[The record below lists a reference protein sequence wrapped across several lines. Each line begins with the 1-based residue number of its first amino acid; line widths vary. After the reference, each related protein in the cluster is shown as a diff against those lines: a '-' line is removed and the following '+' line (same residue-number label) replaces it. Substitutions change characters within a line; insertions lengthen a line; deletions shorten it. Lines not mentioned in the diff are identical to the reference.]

1 MAEEYT
7 AESDLS
13 TVHRPLPTTPAPGYS
28 RELLALALPLI
39 LGNAFMTV
47 QVTVDRVLLSW
58 YGTLEVAAAFP
69 AVMLFWLPFGLLQ
82 GVAGYATTFVAQYTG
97 AGRPH
102 RVGPA
107 VWQGLHFSLATG
119 SLFLLLWAA
128 APWYVAVTG
137 HDPRMQALEVTYF
150 RCLCFSALPMLVV
163 ATISGFFAGR
173 GDSWTVLGI
182 NAVGTL
188 VNVVLDYLLIFGW
201 LGFPELGIA
210 GAGWATVGGAWVSAV
225 VAGGLFL
232 RTKYR
237 AEFATLAGWRPER
250 ELFARL
256 IRYGGPAGVQFTMD
270 VLAFTMFTI
279 FVGQLGT
286 AAAAATSIAVTM
298 NMFTFLPMYGMGQ
311 AVAILVGQRL
321 GEDRPELAQRSTN
334 IGFRWAIGYM
344 AIVAAV
350 FILVPG
356 PIVAV
361 FETDPASTTELAA
374 SGLEV
379 VPWSAVAAVVP
390 TLLAFIAVYSL
401 ADAANL
407 VYACALRGAG
417 DTKFVTLVSFGLAWP
432 VMVVPTFLV
441 VKYGGN
447 LYTAWA
453 FASLYLILVAGCCWL
468 RFRSGVWK
476 TMRVIEP
483 GVPEV
488 EPGPAEVIG
497 PAHPDA
503 VQETVG

>member
-1 MAEEYT
+1 MADEYT
-7 AESDLS
+7 APDPE
-13 TVHRPLPTTPAPGYS
+13 LPTVDRSLPTPGYS
-28 RELLALALPLI
+28 RELLALAMPLI

-82 GVAGYATTFVAQYTG
+82 GIAGYATTFVAQYTG
-97 AGRPH
+97 ANRPH

-107 VWQGLHFSLATG
+107 VWQGIHFSLVTG
-119 SLFLLLWAA
+119 SLFMLLWAV
-128 APWYVAVTG
+128 APWYIAVTD

-150 RCLCFSALPMLVV
+150 RCLCFSAWPMLIV
-163 ATISGFFAGR
+163 ATVSGFFSGR

-182 NAVGTL
+182 NAVGTV
-188 VNVVLDYLLIFGW
+188 VNIVLDYLLIFGW

-225 VAGGLFL
+225 VAAGLFL
-232 RTKYR
+232 RRKYR
-237 AEFATLAGWRPER
+237 TEFATLVGWRPER

-256 IRYGGPAGVQFTMD
+256 IRYGGPAGFQFMMD
-270 VLAFTMFTI
+270 VLAFTLFTI
-279 FVGQLGT
+279 FVGQLGP

-344 AIVAAV
+344 AVVAAI

-361 FETDPASTTELAA
+361 FETDPSATAELAA

-379 VPWSAVAAVVP
+379 PWPAVAAVVP

-432 VMVVPTFLV
+432 VMVIPTFLV
-441 VKYGGN
+441 VEYGGN
-447 LYTAWA
+447 LYTAWG
-453 FASLYLILVAGCCWL
+453 FASLYVICVAACCWL

-483 GVPEV
+483 GLPEV

-497 PAHPDA
+497 PAHPDEVA
-503 VQETVG
+503 EPVGSGE